1 MAKNITLDILLTRKQ
16 QSENDKLKVVLFDSE
31 ILGGTIEI
39 HKQKARDVIKIMDSA
54 KDRTMEES
62 TNANCKIILK
72 HCPIFREKELQ
83 AAYGVA
89 EPQEVILKV
98 FDENLGEIGKL
109 TSKILEL
116 YGLAESQEN
125 TNKLAEEEVEEL
137 KN

>member
-39 HKQKARDVIKIMDSA
+39 HKQKARDVMKIIDSA

-62 TNANCKIILK
+62 TNANCKLILK

-89 EPQEVILKV
+89 EPQEVVIKV

-109 TSKILEL
+109 AGKILEL
-116 YGLAESQEN
+116 YGLSEEKE
-125 TNKLAEEEVEEL
+125 NKLAEEEVEEL

>member
-1 MAKNITLDILLTRKQ
+1 MSKNITLDILLTRKQ
-16 QSENDKLKVVLFDSE
+16 QSENDKLKVVLFNSE

-39 HKQKARDVIKIMDSA
+39 HKQKARDVMKIMDNMRD
-54 KDRTMEES
+54 KTMEES
-62 TNANCKIILK
+62 VNANCKIILK

-109 TSKILEL
+109 AGEILEL
-116 YGLAESQEN
+116 YGLSDAEEKGS
-125 TNKLAEEEVEEL
+125 KLAEEEVEEL

>member
-16 QSENDKLKVVLFDSE
+16 QSENDKLKVVLFNSE

-39 HKQKARDVIKIMDSA
+39 HKQKARDVMKIMDTM
-54 KDRTMEES
+54 KDKTMEES
-62 TNANCKIILK
+62 ANANCKIILK

-83 AAYGVA
+83 AAYEVA

-98 FDENLGEIGKL
+98 FDENLGEVGKL
-109 TSKILEL
+109 AGKILEL
-116 YGLAESQEN
+116 YGLSEEKE
-125 TNKLAEEEVEEL
+125 NKLAEEEVEEL